1 VTCKVLLVDDQA
13 IIGEAVRRMF
23 AGEDDIELIYC
34 QDGTAAVARA
44 LEVAPTVILQDL
56 VMPSIDGITLVGL
69 YRAEEAL
76 RDVPLVVLSTK
87 EEPQT
92 KAAAFAAG
100 ANDYLV
106 KLPDR
111 LEMLARI
118 RYHSASYRSMQQRNQ
133 AYAFIRDTFGRYV
146 SDEIVTS
153 LLETPDGLK
162 LGGERRRVSILM
174 ADMRGFSALADTL
187 PPEQVVS
194 LLNNYLEVM
203 TKVIA
208 RHGGTIDELI
218 GDAIL
223 ALFGAP
229 IQRADDARR
238 AVACAL
244 EMQLAV
250 PRVNER
256 NRIEGLPAIEIGVG
270 IDTGEVVAGNIGSRQ
285 RAKYGIV
292 GAHVNATARIESY
305 TMGGQVLISNATRI
319 EAGEDLT
326 VAAEMEIELKG
337 SKALVSVFSVTGIGA
352 PYQLAL
358 PEPDGEPGVAVD
370 LPVRFST
377 AEEPTGRLGAVI
389 RLSQTEAEI
398 AHDGAPEPGA
408 WIRLEILDEVGTV
421 RWGGVRGKVTARPSR
436 HGFWIRFSPISRDIV
451 AFVRKPA

>member
-1 VTCKVLLVDDQA
+1 MKCKVLLIDDQA

-23 AGEDDIELIYC
+23 AGEDDVELVYC

-44 LEVAPTVILQDL
+44 LEVSPTVILQDL
-56 VMPSIDGITLVGL
+56 VMPGVDGITLVGRI
-69 YRAEEAL
+69 RAEEAL

-118 RYHSASYRSMQQRNQ
+118 RYHSQSFRSMQQRDQ
-133 AYAFIRDTFGRYV
+133 ALAFIRDTFGRYV
-146 SDEIVTS
+146 SDEIVDR
-153 LLETPDGLK
+153 LLENPRGLE

-187 PPEQVVS
+187 PPEQVVA

-208 RHGGTIDELI
+208 QHGGTIDEII

-229 IQRADDARR
+229 VQRPDDARR
-238 AVACAL
+238 AVECAVD
-244 EMQLAV
+244 MQLAV
-250 PRVNER
+250 PQVNQR
-256 NRIEGLPAIEIGVG
+256 NQGAGLPAMEIGIG
-270 IDTGEVVAGNIGSRQ
+270 IDTGDVVAGNIGSRQ

-305 TMGGQVLISNATRI
+305 TVGGQVLISNATRL
-319 EAGEDLT
+319 EAGDEIL
-326 VAAEMEIELKG
+326 VAEEMEIELKG
-337 SKALVSVFSVTGIGA
+337 SNALVSVFSVTGIGGAQARTLTA
-352 PYQLAL
+352 PASA
-358 PEPDGEPGVAVD
+358 PGVAVD

-398 AHDGAPEPGA
+398 AYDGRPEPGA

-421 RWGGVRGKVTARPSR
+421 RWGGVRGKVIDRASR
-436 HGFWIRFSPISRDIV
+436 YGFWLRFSPISRDIV
-451 AFVRKPA
+451 AFVRKPD

>member
-1 VTCKVLLVDDQA
+1 VKCRVLLIDDQA

-23 AGEDDIELIYC
+23 HGEDDVELIYC

-56 VMPSIDGITLVGL
+56 VMPGIDGITLVGMM
-69 YRAEEAL
+69 RAEEAL
-76 RDVPLVVLSTK
+76 RDVPLIVLSTK

-118 RYHSASYRSMQQRNQ
+118 RYHSQSYRSMQQRDQ

-146 SDEIVTS
+146 SDEIVNR
-153 LLETPDGLK
+153 LLENPRGLE
-162 LGGERRRVSILM
+162 LGGERRKVSILM

-208 RHGGTIDELI
+208 QHGGTIDEII

-229 IQRADDARR
+229 VQRPDDARR
-238 AVACAL
+238 AVECAVD
-244 EMQLAV
+244 MQLAV
-250 PRVNER
+250 PLVNQR
-256 NRIEGLPAIEIGVG
+256 NQRAGLPAMEIGIG
-270 IDTGEVVAGNIGSRQ
+270 IDTGDVVAGNIGSRQ

-305 TMGGQVLISNATRI
+305 TVGGQVLISNATRL
-319 EAGEDLT
+319 EAGPEIL
-326 VAAEMEIELKG
+326 VADEMEIELKA
-337 SKALVSVFSVTGIGA
+337 SNALVSVFSVTGIAGA
-352 PYQLAL
+352 QARAL
-358 PEPDGEPGVAVD
+358 PAPPSAPGVTVD

-377 AEEPTGRLGAVI
+377 AAEPSGRLGAVI

-398 AHDGAPEPGA
+398 AYDGKPEAGA

-421 RWGGVRGKVTARPSR
+421 RWGGVRGKVIDRESR
-436 HGFWIRFSPISRDIV
+436 YGFWIRFSPISRDIV
-451 AFVRKPA
+451 AFVRKPD